1 MESPDDLRGRPQE
14 ARHLTDG
21 SRLVG
26 HRSASR
32 VAHVVTIVAAGLAV
46 AIGLAADDA
55 LGVDGLTI
63 DVDSAQNVT
72 IVGASDSLRSTIADL
87 CARAGVRLLAY
98 EAEDR
103 PFSASYQQLPLAEA
117 LARLLRA
124 EIFLVGLR
132 PRDDG
137 GGDLVTWLRVSG
149 AKGGVGG
156 PLFAAG
162 TTQAGPSPSAA
173 AAIDLGIAA
182 NVIETALTSDDTI
195 ARNNARRTILENLRG
210 NPAPLQRYL
219 EQDTVVLVDQLA
231 GFPHAAEFLNS
242 LQSVGGDVKQR
253 SQIQTILR
261 GIRARQDAARREA
274 ATSARRS
281 AD

>member
-1 MESPDDLRGRPQE
+1 M
-14 ARHLTDG
+14 
-21 SRLVG
+21 G
-26 HRSASR
+26 HRSGFR
-32 VAHVVTIVAAGLAV
+32 LAHPLTTIVAETAVLTVLATGY
-46 AIGLAADDA
+46 ARAAEN
-55 LGVDGLTI
+55 LTI
-63 DVDSAQNVT
+63 DVDSAQKVT
-72 IVGASDSLRSTIADL
+72 IVGSSDSLRSAIADL
-87 CARAGVRLLAY
+87 CTRADVRLLAY

-117 LARLLRA
+117 LARLLRS

-156 PLFAAG
+156 PIFAAG
-162 TTQAGPSPSAA
+162 AAQANPPAGAA
-173 AAIDLGIAA
+173 AAIDLGVAT
-182 NVIETALTSDDTI
+182 NVIEAALTSDDTI
-195 ARNNARRTILENLRG
+195 ARNNARRTILENLRS

-219 EQDTVVLVDQLA
+219 EQDATALVEQLK
-231 GFPHAAEFLNS
+231 GFPHAAELLNS

-261 GIRARQDAARREA
+261 GIRARHDAARRA
-274 ATSARRS
+274 AMSAGRP

>member
-1 MESPDDLRGRPQE
+1 MGR
-14 ARHLTDG
+14 RSV
-21 SRLVG
+21 SRFGRLPTTLVTAAAVVAGISGG
-26 HRSASR
+26 H
-32 VAHVVTIVAAGLAV
+32 
-46 AIGLAADDA
+46 GLAADS
-55 LGVDGLTI
+55 LTI
-63 DVDSAQNVT
+63 DVDSAQKVT
-72 IVGASDSLRSTIADL
+72 IVGSSDSLRSAIADL
-87 CARAGVRLLAY
+87 CTRADVRLLAY

-117 LARLLRA
+117 LARLLRS

-132 PRDDG
+132 PQDDG
-137 GGDLVTWLRVSG
+137 AGNVVTWLRVSG

-162 TTQAGPSPSAA
+162 AAQAAA
-173 AAIDLGIAA
+173 PAGATAAIDIGVATE
-182 NVIETALTSDDTI
+182 VIETALTSDDTI
-195 ARNNARRTILENLRG
+195 ARNNARRTILENLRS

-219 EQDTVVLVDQLA
+219 ETDAAVLVDQLQ
-231 GFPHAAEFLNS
+231 GFQHAAEFLNS

-274 ATSARRS
+274 AAAGDR